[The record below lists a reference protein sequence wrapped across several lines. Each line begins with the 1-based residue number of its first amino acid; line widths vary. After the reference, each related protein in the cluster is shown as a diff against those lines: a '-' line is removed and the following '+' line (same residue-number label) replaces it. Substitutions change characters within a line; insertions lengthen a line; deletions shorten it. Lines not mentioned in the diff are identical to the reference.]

1 MKWVR
6 DWWWWV
12 FGWVSGG
19 TVKKTGV
26 FGRNIFLPPVF
37 SSFSSSSSFF
47 WPRHPGPV
55 KCDLCERW
63 VYFSLSENCFKF
75 FLLLR
80 YRFLSF
86 SHFVDQAI
94 TSSFFPSSFFFYPR
108 SISSGQSYFLLYS
121 FLMSYSFHFSTM
133 PIKPIA
139 PRQNWKHTLTKME
152 GAN

>member
-1 MKWVR
+1 MVVGIRVGKWR
-6 DWWWWV
+6 H
-12 FGWVSGG
+12 GE
-19 TVKKTGV
+19 KTGV

-47 WPRHPGPV
+47 FDPATPALLSATSVRG
-55 KCDLCERW
+55 E
-63 VYFSLSENCFKF
+63 YISLSENCFKF